1 MSINSLTSWITSSNK
16 FQREYTCLLKKSVC
30 SQISNLIRDNSENDE
45 NIVDWAYLISCAS
58 ILAHS
63 TDGTVLDIVFVKQL
77 FARLDYKGN
86 IKVQLR
92 LFLICP
98 QILLQLHYLNQGT

>member
-63 TDGTVLDIVFVKQL
+63 TDVYIGFKQITL
-77 FARLDYKGN
+77 MLWICLQVSLMKQEELSSCSNWRN
-86 IKVQLR
+86 
-92 LFLICP
+92 FLHNSLWLI
-98 QILLQLHYLNQGT
+98 YS